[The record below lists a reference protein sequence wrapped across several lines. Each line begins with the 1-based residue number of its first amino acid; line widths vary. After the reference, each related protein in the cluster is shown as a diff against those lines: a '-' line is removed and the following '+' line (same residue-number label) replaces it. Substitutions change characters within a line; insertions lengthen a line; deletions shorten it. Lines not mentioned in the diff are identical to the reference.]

1 MRALLF
7 TRAQCV
13 DCVRLAR
20 TRFPP
25 GAQEVLD
32 GAERVD
38 IDTEAGLSLAVP
50 YRLQRVPALVAGGS
64 VYAGFD
70 AIKRFL
76 LEEK

>member
-7 TRAQCV
+7 TRAQCA

-25 GAQEVLD
+25 DAQALLD

-38 IDTEAGLSLAVP
+38 VDTETGLSRAAP
-50 YRLQRVPALVAGGS
+50 YRLQRVPALVTGGS

-70 AIKRFL
+70 AIKRFFAG
-76 LEEK
+76 